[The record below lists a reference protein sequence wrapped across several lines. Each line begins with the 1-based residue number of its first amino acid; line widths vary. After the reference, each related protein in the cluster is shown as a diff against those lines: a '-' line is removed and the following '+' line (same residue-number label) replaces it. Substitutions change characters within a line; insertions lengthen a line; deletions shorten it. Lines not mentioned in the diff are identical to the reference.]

1 MKVEIGDI
9 LELRHYDTNEIIL
22 ERVTSVENKDT
33 DDDEMFQ
40 VRTENMYYDFI
51 NFYEVVNIYNRYKP

>member
-9 LELRHYDTNEIIL
+9 LELRHYDTNEITL

-33 DDDEMFQ
+33 DDEMFQ

>member
-33 DDDEMFQ
+33 DDEMFQ

-51 NFYEVVNIYNRYKP
+51 NFYEVVNIYNRYKS

>member
-33 DDDEMFQ
+33 DDEMFQ

>member
-33 DDDEMFQ
+33 DDEMFQ

-51 NFYEVVNIYNRYKP
+51 NFYEVVNIYIRYKP

>member
-9 LELRHYDTNEIIL
+9 LELRHYDTNEITL

-33 DDDEMFQ
+33 DDEMFQ

-51 NFYEVVNIYNRYKP
+51 NFYEVVNIYNRYKS